1 METNYKL
8 LEEAVYINQVEHQVI
23 FMYKDKKVIARG
35 QYYIGS
41 MGFDDLSI
49 EMHDGDEYHDL
60 ETAEWKLHKGE
71 ISENEYDE
79 IREIAEELIYEMEAT
94 YNEEIYH
101 KRYNDETKTI

>member
-23 FMYKDKKVIARG
+23 FMYKDKKVIASG

-49 EMHDGDEYHDL
+49 EIEEGDNYEDIQ
-60 ETAEWKLHKGE
+60 TADWKLHKGE

-101 KRYNDETKTI
+101 KRYSHETKTI

>member
-41 MGFDDLSI
+41 MGFDNLSI
-49 EMHDGDEYHDL
+49 EIEEGGNYQDIQDAD
-60 ETAEWKLHKGE
+60 WKLHKGE
-71 ISENEYDE
+71 ISEDDYNE
-79 IREIAEELIYEMEAT
+79 IREISEDLIYEMEAP
-94 YNEEIYH
+94 YSEEIHH
-101 KRYNDETKTI
+101 KRYSHE